1 MSLSSDHNEK
11 DYERLIEALTPR
23 HAPVTDMKFAPPAG
37 RLKSRLAR
45 LLSHAG
51 RVAAVLAIGVG
62 IGLLLSR
69 PDREDQVVAYVS
81 DRFQGTDASVYA
93 DSSVPFVARRGDD
106 QGEDGVP
113 PRFNRCQYY
122 FPMVDGLS
130 GSVDNGDA

>member
-69 PDREDQVVAYVS
+69 PDTTVAADKVVQLGIEKI
-81 DRFQGTDASVYA
+81 R
-93 DSSVPFVARRGDD
+93 SSRMCQIDFKARMLPSTPIR
-106 QGEDGVP
+106 P